1 MKSYFEKNYLI
12 LFLAAILFYQCE
24 DHQARFDNP
33 PWLGGTN
40 IETLEGKGNYTQ
52 FLALMDKAEYRT
64 SIENQMFTLFVPNDS
79 AFEAYFSSAG
89 ISSVEDLTTDQAEE
103 LFCQHM
109 LINPRSRDKLL
120 YEYYWNELQSPLT
133 EYKSLFLRKDTYS
146 VPIDYTEYV
155 KYNKTY
161 KDQTLTLYRDQT
173 LISFFS
179 TEYFTDYF
187 GDPNG
192 ADYLFMFPGSK
203 WSGTQWHD
211 AMVIPQEDGVEA
223 RTSSGFI
230 YYVDRVVA
238 PIPTIDK
245 YLHDNQDKFGL
256 FWDIAQR
263 FAVYPSSKVNEH
275 NERVYRK
282 SYSGIFNLAEER
294 GPNTD
299 GTAKHLYLFTAYIPS
314 DNVLQEF
321 LNTTVLPTYG
331 VLDSVPQIFL
341 KYLLKSHLNDFLILP
356 TKMDSRF
363 VNYLGEEIDLDINS
377 DIATSK
383 MCSNGVIYVMNKI
396 LEPGA
401 FTCVSAPIIYDKN
414 YSTILYAFENSG
426 LLTSLTQT
434 DEDITLFVVDNET
447 LYDYGIRA
455 DEVSDGIFYVQKQ
468 NSEGNWETLETEDLK
483 EFIQD
488 YYAYGSYDD
497 FSGEGF
503 IPLASSN
510 YLYYNANKI
519 YNGGNQVDGD
529 FCSANST
536 STEKNGK
543 VVYLNNV
550 PKQSLNAA
558 QLIQSDPDLS
568 SFELLLGEA
577 DLIDSIQDPYEA
589 TGVKYPIISFMTQLK
604 NWTIFA
610 PDNQAI
616 ADAEAQG
623 LIPDD
628 QDELR
633 DFILYHFIREK
644 TIFDD
649 GTISGTVT
657 TQCVDTII
665 GTETTYKTLE
675 ISNSSHNLMV
685 TDGTGENVTVNH
697 GDANN
702 LIRFGVIQ
710 KIGSVLVAEPG
721 K

>member
-1 MKSYFEKNYLI
+1 MKSIFKTNYLVLII
-12 LFLAAILFYQCE
+12 LAFTFYQCE
-24 DHQARFDNP
+24 DHQARFDDP

-40 IETLEGKGNYTQ
+40 IETLEGKGNYNH
-52 FLALMDKAEYRT
+52 FLALMDKAEYRR

-79 AFEAYFSSAG
+79 CFEAYFNSVG
-89 ISSVEDLTTDQAEE
+89 ITSVEDLTIEQAEE

-146 VPIDYTEYV
+146 VPIDYSEEV
-155 KYNKTY
+155 RYNKTY
-161 KDQTLTLYRDQT
+161 LGQTLKIYREQT

-211 AMVIPQEDGVEA
+211 AMVIPQADGIEA

-230 YYVDRVVA
+230 YFIDRVVA

-245 YLHDNQDKFGL
+245 YLHDNQEQFGL
-256 FWDIAQR
+256 FYDIAQR
-263 FAVYPSSKVNEH
+263 FATYPTSKVNEQ

-282 SYSGIFNLAEER
+282 SYSGIFNIADER
-294 GPNTD
+294 GPNSD
-299 GTAKHLYLFTAYIPS
+299 GTAKHLYLFTAFIPS

-321 LNTTVLPTYG
+321 LDNTVLPTYG
-331 VLDSVPQIFL
+331 SLDSVPQIFL

-356 TKMDSRF
+356 TKMEDRF
-363 VNYLGEEIDLDINS
+363 VNYLGEEIDMDTHTDIS
-377 DIATSK
+377 TSK

-401 FTCVSAPIIYDKN
+401 FTCVSGPIIYDKN

-434 DEDITLFVVDNET
+434 DEQVTLFTVDNET

-455 DEVSDGIFYVQKQ
+455 DEVADGIFYVQKR
-468 NSEGNWETLETEDLK
+468 NSEGNWETLETDDLK

-488 YYAYGSYDD
+488 YYAYGTYDD

-510 YLYYNANKI
+510 YLYYNNNKI
-519 YNGGNQVDGD
+519 YNGGNQIDGD
-529 FCSANST
+529 FCSVTSK
-536 STEKNGK
+536 STEKNGD
-543 VVYLNNV
+543 VVYLDNV

-558 QLIQSDPDLS
+558 EFILSDPDLS
-568 SFELLLGEA
+568 SFATLLAEA

-589 TGVKYPIISFMTQLK
+589 TGVKYPILSFMTQLK
-604 NWTIFA
+604 NWTILA

-616 ADAEAQG
+616 ADAEALGQ
-623 LIPDD
+623 IPDE
-628 QDELR
+628 QEALR
-633 DFILYHFIREK
+633 SFINYHFIREK
-644 TIFDD
+644 SIFDD
-649 GTISGTVT
+649 GNISGPVT

-675 ISNSSHNLMV
+675 IANTIHNLVV
-685 TDGTGENVTVNH
+685 TDGAGSSISVNH
-697 GDANN
+697 SNANN
-702 LIRFGVIQ
+702 LIRFGVIH
-710 KIGSVLVAEPG
+710 KIGSVLLAEPG